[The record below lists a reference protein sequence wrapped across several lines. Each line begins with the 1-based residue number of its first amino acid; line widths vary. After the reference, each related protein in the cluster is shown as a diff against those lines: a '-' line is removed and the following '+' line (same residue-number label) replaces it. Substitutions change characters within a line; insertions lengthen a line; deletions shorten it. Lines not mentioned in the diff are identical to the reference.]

1 LTHGFPQNTGGKPA
15 GRALDFHTMNAAQID
30 EFRQLLL
37 DERERIF
44 TEMEKHGNDAV
55 DGSDWNLRD
64 PEEFAV
70 RLSSG
75 KVDQRIAADDLN
87 LLRKVDFALLRLDE
101 GTYEQCERCGT
112 TIPIERLR
120 AKPSVSL
127 CLACQELKH
136 AAKF

>member
-1 LTHGFPQNTGGKPA
+1 
-15 GRALDFHTMNAAQID
+15 MNAAQIA

-44 TEMEKHGNDAV
+44 DEMEKHGNDAV

-64 PEEFAV
+64 PEELAV

-75 KVDQRIAADDLN
+75 KVDQRIAAADLN
-87 LLRKVDFALLRLDE
+87 LLRKVDFALLRLE
-101 GTYEQCERCGT
+101 NGTYENCERCAAP
-112 TIPIERLR
+112 IPIERLR

-127 CLACQELKH
+127 CLTCQELKD
-136 AAKF
+136 ATKF